1 MSTVSYISR
10 DAGACLKCHI
20 SYIATYTYTIAMPAS
35 VPTRVRS
42 AVPFACFR
50 AVCRVSCMDF
60 AAGDGPL
67 GTLRKPLRRLEV
79 IADGS
84 TGAPAVVILASRT
97 VREQDG
103 SQESRT
109 SALTAGSTCLVDLLA
124 DRFRRCLGEPAVG
137 RELERLLELLERLRR
152 SRPHVRR

>member
-1 MSTVSYISR
+1 MAADDDGADDHAYSGHTLAAAVMSTVSYISR
-10 DAGACLKCHI
+10 DAGACLKSHI

-35 VPTRVRS
+35 VLTRVRS

-109 SALTAGSTCLVDLLA
+109 ISAHGRLHLA
-124 DRFRRCLGEPAVG
+124 
-137 RELERLLELLERLRR
+137 
-152 SRPHVRR
+152 S